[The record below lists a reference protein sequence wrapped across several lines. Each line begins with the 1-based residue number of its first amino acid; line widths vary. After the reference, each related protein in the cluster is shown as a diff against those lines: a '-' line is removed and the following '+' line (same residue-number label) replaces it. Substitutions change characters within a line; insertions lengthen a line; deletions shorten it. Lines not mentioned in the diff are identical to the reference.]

1 MRNVF
6 KISFSFLI
14 LSLFLVSCGEDSII
28 NPTVNPPVVNLA
40 SGTGITSGDATLNIG
55 ESFTVQITASKGTN
69 PMKSLTIE
77 DAGSKID
84 ISRLTFSTGGGGN
97 PLLLTGAT
105 SSALDIKITIKVHTD
120 VSTKAYKF
128 TVADDAGNQS
138 GKTINITTKGTP
150 PIITEPSVDHKV
162 DVNVNALFSTKFK
175 VAKGTAPL
183 QSIEVLI
190 DDVRAKDSTRF
201 FYQELTKPFNANP
214 FTIPVA
220 DKDNLEKDI
229 IIRAPLTPGIYKYTI
244 KFIDATGLSSSKNI
258 TATVGKKV
266 TMLQGILLNQS
277 GPDGQGGL
285 DLDTGKSTGTV
296 SSDPSAITAE
306 IRDEGILNLTND
318 PTWKQQ
324 ISGMNGSL
332 IKYIIKGKNGI
343 PETFKFE
350 DVTFS
355 EQIASLFTNGTNF
368 TQKSTS
374 GNRDVSDKVAVGD
387 VFVVKNGDK
396 HFLLIVKNVKITT
409 TDNLDSYTFDVKL

>member
-77 DAGSKID
+77 EAGSKID

-201 FYQELTKPFNANP
+201 FIRNLRNLLMPTHLPF
-214 FTIPVA
+214 
-220 DKDNLEKDI
+220 L
-229 IIRAPLTPGIYKYTI
+229 
-244 KFIDATGLSSSKNI
+244 
-258 TATVGKKV
+258 
-266 TMLQGILLNQS
+266 
-277 GPDGQGGL
+277 
-285 DLDTGKSTGTV
+285 
-296 SSDPSAITAE
+296 
-306 IRDEGILNLTND
+306 
-318 PTWKQQ
+318 
-324 ISGMNGSL
+324 
-332 IKYIIKGKNGI
+332 
-343 PETFKFE
+343 
-350 DVTFS
+350 
-355 EQIASLFTNGTNF
+355 
-368 TQKSTS
+368 
-374 GNRDVSDKVAVGD
+374 
-387 VFVVKNGDK
+387 
-396 HFLLIVKNVKITT
+396 
-409 TDNLDSYTFDVKL
+409 